1 MKAFR
6 DVSSEVNRT
15 HKWRL
20 SAVVAISLAEQLL
33 ILAPSILV
41 GQIVDRISSNSLDG
55 TTYLLLVVLALGI
68 TQAVLWPLRQRFVA
82 DVIQKMVLSRSQA
95 LTLRIFG
102 CGYGLFAPS
111 KVGAVTKIAERAIEG
126 FENLLVMFL
135 TGALPALASIALVLL
150 YFAFRVPLALPLIL
164 CGAIAYIALSAIVL
178 RWRRDFLDDVNDA
191 EDDVA
196 EYFALTFLAAQAIKV
211 SGYIASALRPLTQ
224 EYRKYAITARELA
237 FASGVLKSTQTFI
250 TLLTTI
256 LAIGAGLWMLQS
268 DTAELTAGDFVI
280 IFSFVGIFMTNL
292 AAVWQI
298 RETLDEYDAD
308 SRALEELYA
317 FEIHRPTLDE
327 QPLATELQ
335 IAMQAMTTIEP
346 PQLNVQNSQLFS
358 QGERVAISGQ
368 SGAGKSVLLEHLVGI
383 RRSGGLLKFNG
394 HDLDEH
400 SEAQV
405 ADLVAYSGQ
414 KTHFLSGNQDYSIF
428 FRELNA
434 EERARIEVLS
444 KELRLEKV
452 LSGDPEDFTP
462 DTLSGGERRRLAL
475 LRALLE
481 RKPVMVLDEPTS
493 ELDSDL
499 ARKAWSLIKRETAGI
514 IVFVAS
520 HDDAIIA
527 DCDHKLTVSGFTVVS
542 S

>member
-1 MKAFR
+1 
-6 DVSSEVNRT
+6 
-15 HKWRL
+15 
-20 SAVVAISLAEQLL
+20 
-33 ILAPSILV
+33 
-41 GQIVDRISSNSLDG
+41 
-55 TTYLLLVVLALGI
+55 
-68 TQAVLWPLRQRFVA
+68 
-82 DVIQKMVLSRSQA
+82 
-95 LTLRIFG
+95 
-102 CGYGLFAPS
+102 
-111 KVGAVTKIAERAIEG
+111 
-126 FENLLVMFL
+126 
-135 TGALPALASIALVLL
+135 
-150 YFAFRVPLALPLIL
+150 
-164 CGAIAYIALSAIVL
+164 
-178 RWRRDFLDDVNDA
+178 
-191 EDDVA
+191 
-196 EYFALTFLAAQAIKV
+196 
-211 SGYIASALRPLTQ
+211 
-224 EYRKYAITARELA
+224 
-237 FASGVLKSTQTFI
+237 
-250 TLLTTI
+250 
-256 LAIGAGLWMLQS
+256 
-268 DTAELTAGDFVI
+268 
-280 IFSFVGIFMTNL
+280 MTNL
-292 AAVWQI
+292 AAVWQM
-298 RETLDEYDAD
+298 REALDEYDAD

-327 QPLATELQ
+327 QPSATELQ
-335 IAMQAMTTIEP
+335 IAMQAMTTVDL
-346 PQLNVQNSQLFS
+346 PQLNVQSSQLFS

-368 SGAGKSVLLEHLVGI
+368 SGAEKSVLLEHLVGI
-383 RRSGGLLKFNG
+383 RRLGGLLKFNG

-434 EERARIEVLS
+434 EERARAEVLS

-481 RKPVMVLDEPTS
+481 SKPVMVLDEPTS

-514 IVFVAS
+514 I
-520 HDDAIIA
+520 A